1 MWCFFSD
8 TRAPTF
14 CVALPNLVYLCYILL
29 LKIYFPQNKKEIG
42 RNLDISVPVF
52 NSFSYSMRSISSR
65 HTLVMHA
72 VPSELQAAHE
82 EGKIKYLRREEV
94 KKKQKKKQKH
104 AWSHWLSQPKQLVAS
119 LPQQSVT
126 LRRSRLAQ
134 VQDWFGE
141 GGGVLIMTQRQSLNQ
156 PSLSML
162 ISSILFLMNWLAC
175 ERTGGNYSNW
185 GEWQEQGR
193 GWGRG
198 EVCCEWAGW
207 MKGGCVCLC
216 VWWVA
221 FWVFSSRQSNHQA
234 WKRHTLCGSLYGTL
248 SETNNSAVK
257 PLFSSLLW
265 KVWQKAEDKRE
276 HGRRKERCRIRRYHG
291 GVIKKAESGGEMLCC
306 YHWHLRS
313 LWFPHFT
320 SLWTAISSWQ

>member
-1 MWCFFSD
+1 MFFFWHMCSHFLCCIAKSCIFVLYCPFKD
-8 TRAPTF
+8 I
-14 CVALPNLVYLCYILL
+14 YL
-29 LKIYFPQNKKEIG
+29 PQNKKEIH

-65 HTLVMHA
+65 HTSVMHA
-72 VPSELQAAHE
+72 VPSELHAAHE
-82 EGKIKYLRREEV
+82 EGKIKYLGPEEV
-94 KKKQKKKQKH
+94 KKKKKH
-104 AWSHWLSQPKQLVAS
+104 AWSRWLSQRKQLVAS

-198 EVCCEWAGW
+198 VLRVSW
-207 MKGGCVCLC
+207 MDERWMCVCVCL
-216 VWWVA
+216 VGR
-221 FWVFSSRQSNHQA
+221 FLGLFFTTEQSPGLEET
-234 WKRHTLCGSLYGTL
+234 HTMWITLWCSVRDKQLCCETFIFFASL
-248 SETNNSAVK
+248 K
-257 PLFSSLLW
+257 SL
-265 KVWQKAEDKRE
+265 
-276 HGRRKERCRIRRYHG
+276 
-291 GVIKKAESGGEMLCC
+291 AESGRQKGARETKREM
-306 YHWHLRS
+306 
-313 LWFPHFT
+313 
-320 SLWTAISSWQ
+320 

>member
-1 MWCFFSD
+1 MWCFFSY

-29 LKIYFPQNKKEIG
+29 LKIYFPQNKKEID

-216 VWWVA
+216 LVGRFLGLFFKTEQSPGLEETHTMWITLWYSVRDKQLCCEA
-221 FWVFSSRQSNHQA
+221 FIFF
-234 WKRHTLCGSLYGTL
+234 TSL
-248 SETNNSAVK
+248 K
-257 PLFSSLLW
+257 SL
-265 KVWQKAEDKRE
+265 
-276 HGRRKERCRIRRYHG
+276 
-291 GVIKKAESGGEMLCC
+291 AESGRQKGARETKREM
-306 YHWHLRS
+306 
-313 LWFPHFT
+313 
-320 SLWTAISSWQ
+320 

>member
-29 LKIYFPQNKKEIG
+29 LKIYFPQNKKEID

-82 EGKIKYLRREEV
+82 EGKIKYLRPEEV
-94 KKKQKKKQKH
+94 KKN

-119 LPQQSVT
+119 LPQQSVI

-207 MKGGCVCLC
+207 MKGGCVC
-216 VWWVA
+216 
-221 FWVFSSRQSNHQA
+221 VFVFG
-234 WKRHTLCGSLYGTL
+234 GSLSGSFLQDRAITRPGRDTL
-248 SETNNSAVK
+248 YVDHSMVLCQRQTTVLWSLYFLHFSEK
-257 PLFSSLLW
+257 FGR
-265 KVWQKAEDKRE
+265 KRKTKGSTGDE
-276 HGRRKERCRIRRYHG
+276 KRDVE
-291 GVIKKAESGGEMLCC
+291 
-306 YHWHLRS
+306 
-313 LWFPHFT
+313 
-320 SLWTAISSWQ
+320 

>member
-29 LKIYFPQNKKEIG
+29 LKIYFPQNKKEID

-94 KKKQKKKQKH
+94 KNKQKKKQKH

-216 VWWVA
+216 LVGRFLGLFFKTEQSPGLEETHTMWITLWYSVRDKQLCCEA
-221 FWVFSSRQSNHQA
+221 FIFF
-234 WKRHTLCGSLYGTL
+234 TSL
-248 SETNNSAVK
+248 K
-257 PLFSSLLW
+257 SL
-265 KVWQKAEDKRE
+265 
-276 HGRRKERCRIRRYHG
+276 
-291 GVIKKAESGGEMLCC
+291 AESGRQKGARETKREM
-306 YHWHLRS
+306 
-313 LWFPHFT
+313 
-320 SLWTAISSWQ
+320 

>member
-29 LKIYFPQNKKEIG
+29 LKIYFPQNKKEID

-94 KKKQKKKQKH
+94 KKKKKKQKH

-207 MKGGCVCLC
+207 MKGGCVFVCLVGRFLGLFFKTEQSPGLEETHTMWITLWYSVRDKQLC
-216 VWWVA
+216 CEA
-221 FWVFSSRQSNHQA
+221 FIFF
-234 WKRHTLCGSLYGTL
+234 TSL
-248 SETNNSAVK
+248 K
-257 PLFSSLLW
+257 SL
-265 KVWQKAEDKRE
+265 
-276 HGRRKERCRIRRYHG
+276 
-291 GVIKKAESGGEMLCC
+291 AESGRQKGARETKREM
-306 YHWHLRS
+306 
-313 LWFPHFT
+313 
-320 SLWTAISSWQ
+320 

>member
-29 LKIYFPQNKKEIG
+29 LKIYFPQNKKEID

-94 KKKQKKKQKH
+94 KKTQKKQKH

-207 MKGGCVCLC
+207 MKGGCVFVCLVGRFLGLFFKTEQSPGLEETHTMWITLWYSVRDKQLC
-216 VWWVA
+216 CEA
-221 FWVFSSRQSNHQA
+221 FIFF
-234 WKRHTLCGSLYGTL
+234 TSL
-248 SETNNSAVK
+248 K
-257 PLFSSLLW
+257 SL
-265 KVWQKAEDKRE
+265 
-276 HGRRKERCRIRRYHG
+276 
-291 GVIKKAESGGEMLCC
+291 AESGRQKGARETKREM
-306 YHWHLRS
+306 
-313 LWFPHFT
+313 
-320 SLWTAISSWQ
+320 